1 MNKKKILNVVIG
13 LGILILLWILA
24 SLLSKSGNTIIP
36 SPKDVFQAFNEL
48 SEGGLL
54 FEYIGISL
62 YRFFVGYILSVVTAI
77 LLGLIMGWY
86 TKIWDVVDPIV
97 QVLRPISPTAWFP
110 FIVIAFGIGNLPAIV
125 IIFIAGFFPV
135 LLSTVS
141 AVKKIDK
148 TYLKVAGN
156 FEIKGLSLMTKIVI
170 PAIFP
175 YIANAMHI
183 ALGTSWIF
191 LVAGASNHDI
201 KDMPFALVSPEWS
214 NEKGIGAALAFRL
227 FGVNSYHCV
236 EAPVQGSENVSEFLK
251 NGTKEILGSTMNV
264 VVDPKGLAHKII
276 DDFKEF

>member
-1 MNKKKILNVVIG
+1 MSKKKIINVITG

-24 SLLSKSGNTIIP
+24 SVSSKSGNTVIP
-36 SPKDVFQAFNEL
+36 SPKDVAEAFKEL
-48 SEGGLL
+48 VEGKLL
-54 FEYIGISL
+54 FKYIGISL
-62 YRFFVGYILSVVTAI
+62 YRFFVGYISAVVAAI

-86 TKIWDVVDPIV
+86 TKIWDIVDPIV

-141 AVKKIDK
+141 AVKKLDK

-156 FEIKGLSLMTKIVI
+156 FEIKGIFLMTKIVI

-191 LVAGASNHDI
+191 LVAGE
-201 KDMPFALVSPEWS
+201 MV
-214 NEKGIGAALAFRL
+214 GAQS
-227 FGVNSYHCV
+227 G
-236 EAPVQGSENVSEFLK
+236 
-251 NGTKEILGSTMNV
+251 LGY
-264 VVDPKGLAHKII
+264 LII
-276 DDFKEF
+276 DARNNLRTDMLLAGIILIGIIGLILDKLIGKAERTIGLKWGKTME